1 VATNRITIN
10 MDAIILD
17 DAFIDLPD
25 KKAGTTKLKL
35 F

>member
-1 VATNRITIN
+1 

-17 DAFIDLPD
+17 DAFINLPG